1 MTSCAFSSS
10 TCGDKL
16 VVGLFLEVKAVSSL
30 RFWAAFLD
38 VGSEKLPT
46 AGGTAAGRS
55 RTQLQVSWEFCRF
68 PESSRQGHTGVQ
80 PMYGFSEE
88 LYNLS

>member
-1 MTSCAFSSS
+1 M
-10 TCGDKL
+10 
-16 VVGLFLEVKAVSSL
+16 KAVSSL

-38 VGSEKLPT
+38 VGSEKLLT
-46 AGGTAAGRS
+46 VGCGTPAGRS

-68 PESSRQGHTGVQ
+68 LESSRQGHTGVQ

-88 LYNLS
+88 LYKLS